1 MEYFKLN
8 DGNKVPAIGFGTYK
22 ITEEKDM
29 EEAINVCF
37 DAGYSYFDTAKY
49 YKNEKILGKYL
60 KMSGKKRADYQIA
73 TKVWPNSYEKDKCK
87 KSIDESLKDLD
98 VDYLD
103 VALLHWYGENF
114 KEAFEVLNDYKEE
127 GLIKTIGVCNFSINQ
142 MTELLKTGLIPAI
155 DQLESHLHL
164 QDKDTARFLQ
174 ENKIL
179 HQAWGPLTQGKS
191 GLLEEEILQ
200 KIAQKHNKTPA
211 QIALKWNI
219 SRGVMVLV
227 KSINEKRIRENID
240 IFDFDL
246 EIEDMNALA
255 SLDKKQRYSSDPE
268 DQNWLEEV
276 RNMR

>member
-1 MEYFKLN
+1 MEYFKLY

-22 ITEEKDM
+22 ITKEKDM

-49 YKNEKILGKYL
+49 YKNEKNLGKYL

-73 TKVWPNSYEKDKCK
+73 SKVWPNSYDKDKCK
-87 KSIDESLKDLD
+87 KSIDESLRDLD

-114 KEAFEVLNDYKEE
+114 REAFEVLNDYKEE
-127 GLIKTIGVCNFSINQ
+127 GLIKTIGVCNFSIHQ
-142 MTELLKTGLIPAI
+142 MAELLKTGLIPAI
-155 DQLESHLHL
+155 DQLESHLYL
-164 QDKDTARFLQ
+164 QDKDTARFLK

-191 GLLEEEILQ
+191 SLLEEKVLQEIAN
-200 KIAQKHNKTPA
+200 KYNKTPA

-227 KSINEKRIRENID
+227 KSIDEKRIRENID

-246 EIEDMNALA
+246 KVEDMNALA

-268 DQNWLEEV
+268 DQKWLEEV